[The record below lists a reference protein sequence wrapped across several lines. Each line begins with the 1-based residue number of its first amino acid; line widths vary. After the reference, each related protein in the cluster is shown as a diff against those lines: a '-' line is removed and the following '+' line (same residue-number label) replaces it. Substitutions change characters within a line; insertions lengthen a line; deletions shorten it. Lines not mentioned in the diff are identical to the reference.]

1 MVYIIHIH
9 YSFKSYYPLFR
20 VLYQTVQPQQ
30 TQVLF
35 GDVPRG
41 VEGTDEGVEGG
52 VMLAEESSL

>member
-1 MVYIIHIH
+1 MVDNGYIIHN
-9 YSFKSYYPLFR
+9 YYLFKFIIR